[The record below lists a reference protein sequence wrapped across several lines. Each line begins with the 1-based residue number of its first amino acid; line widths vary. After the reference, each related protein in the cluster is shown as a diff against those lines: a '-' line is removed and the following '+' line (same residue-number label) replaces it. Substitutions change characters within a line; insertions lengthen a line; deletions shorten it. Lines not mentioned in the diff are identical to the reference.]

1 MENFCAK
8 NVLPFILSSETN
20 NLLNM
25 FMPRETSRNT
35 VKTNQKSNY
44 IRCLEDHL
52 KYQNKKYSFVYRG
65 YTFNIF
71 CPIRFNWIAEVKI
84 PFNHVDY
91 RVFENQLNQVY
102 TVHNG
107 IQRNYGSDSLIITT
121 DSPQDYCLLRE
132 SIHGTNESRTIY
144 RDFDFVKKEAMFLI
158 DQMCERQNLYLA
170 GKRRTQYARN
180 VRPTTPKNIPAL
192 NIVDI
197 ISQFQGSN
205 SNYTD
210 ILNKITNLG
219 PGQSVFFDIQ
229 LDGDSSNS
237 TEEQFYQN
245 NSQSNNKNQQPKET
259 VSRCCEEDCDFC
271 NDPYTCGFDK
281 VEEQN
286 DLSDTNTDYLYNYFI
301 NEDKLKQ
308 NSNKK
313 PENNYTENNDF
324 SKYMDIFTNY
334 FMESLKTPKK
344 ETEKKSD
351 FQTSTNLIDDLL
363 NMINQPKSTA
373 NNTEHKKPSEEVKS
387 ESNKKDSTVI
397 TKDGVTISDYDEND
411 EDYNQYEF
419 IPDTCSPINC
429 SVYNSESKTDDEEQ
443 AMLSN
448 NSEDNYSIETESTDS
463 EMPSLEDAESSA
475 ESSQDCDNFSYVDD
489 HWSCVSQQEFQDA
502 NVNSE

>member
-1 MENFCAK
+1 MENFRAK

-25 FMPRETSRNT
+25 FMPLETTRNT

-52 KYQNKKYSFVYRG
+52 KYQNKKYACAYRG

-71 CPIRFNWIAEVKI
+71 CPFRFNWIAEVKI

-107 IQRNYGSDSLIITT
+107 VHRNYGSDSLIITT

-132 SIHGTNESRTIY
+132 SVHGTNESGTIY

-170 GKRRTQYARN
+170 GKRRTQYTRN
-180 VRPTTPKNIPAL
+180 VRPSTPRNVSTL
-192 NIVDI
+192 NIVDL
-197 ISQFQGSN
+197 ISQLQGSN

-219 PGQSVFFDIQ
+219 SGQSVFFDIQ
-229 LDGDSSNS
+229 LDGDSSTS
-237 TEEQFYQN
+237 EEQFYQN
-245 NSQSNNKNQQPKET
+245 NYQSNSKNQQARES

-271 NDPYTCGFDK
+271 NDPYTPGFDK

-286 DLSDTNTDYLYNYFI
+286 SLSDTNTDYLYNYFI

-308 NSNKK
+308 NTNKK
-313 PENNYTENNDF
+313 PENNDF
-324 SKYMDIFTNY
+324 SKYMDDFTNY
-334 FMESLKTPKK
+334 IMESLLTPKK
-344 ETEKKSD
+344 ETEEKSD
-351 FQTSTNLIDDLL
+351 FQTNANLINDLL
-363 NMINQPKSTA
+363 NMINQPKSTV
-373 NNTEHKKPSEEVKS
+373 NNTENKKPSEDIKK
-387 ESNKKDSTVI
+387 ESVKKDSIVI
-397 TKDGVTISDYDEND
+397 TKDGVTISDYDEQND

-443 AMLSN
+443 AILSN
-448 NSEDNYSIETESTDS
+448 NSENNYSIETESTDS
-463 EMPSLEDAESSA
+463 EMPSLEDEESSA

-489 HWSCVSQQEFQDA
+489 HWPCVSQQEYQDA